1 MLDSM
6 WKLLFSIYNQG
17 VVQVDECHAAELIE
31 SLLLLLNPKDEEP
44 MNNLV
49 REVIV
54 YIAIDY
60 ILC

>member
-1 MLDSM
+1 M
-6 WKLLFSIYNQG
+6 
-17 VVQVDECHAAELIE
+17 QVDECHAAELIE